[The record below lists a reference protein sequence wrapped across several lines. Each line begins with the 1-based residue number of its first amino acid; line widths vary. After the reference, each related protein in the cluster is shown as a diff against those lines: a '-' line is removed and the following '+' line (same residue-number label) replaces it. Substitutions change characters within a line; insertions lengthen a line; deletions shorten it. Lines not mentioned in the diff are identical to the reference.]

1 MINDPSSNDV
11 MMPGVRKAAIAMV
24 ALGDEVA
31 AKVFRFL
38 ADEEVQRLGREISRL
53 DSVTSK
59 QAEKVLAE
67 FHEMEMAHK
76 QLSAGGLEYA
86 KRVLNNAFGQ
96 DRAKGIVERLVR
108 SLGGEIPTFQ
118 TLQKT
123 DPQQVAKFIQGEH
136 PQTIALV
143 LSHLDS
149 GAAAA
154 MLMALPAAVRSDVS
168 MRMAKLEQISP
179 DVVRRIAEILEQRLN
194 ALGQVTRQSFGGVP
208 AVAEMFNRLEANSGQ
223 ELLEQ
228 IEQTDGDLCQSIR
241 NLMFVFEDMR
251 LIDTFG
257 MREVLSRVDK
267 KVLTV
272 ALKGTS
278 EKLQDHFFNNMSER
292 GANMLREDMEA
303 LGPVKIREVEGAQQE
318 IISAVRQLEAEG
330 VLSLKGAVGEQYVV

>member
-1 MINDPSSNDV
+1 MLA
-11 MMPGVRKAAIAMV
+11 GVRKAAIAMV

-38 ADEEVQRLGREISRL
+38 PDEDVQRLSREISRL
-53 DSVTSK
+53 DNVGAK
-59 QAEKVLAE
+59 QAEKVLSE
-67 FHEMEMAHK
+67 FHEMEMAQK

-86 KRVLNNAFGQ
+86 KRILNSAFGP
-96 DRAKGIVERLVR
+96 DRAKTIVERLMR

-143 LSHLDS
+143 LSHLES

-154 MLMALPAAVRSDVS
+154 MLMALPSDVRADVS

-179 DVVRRIAEILEQRLN
+179 DVVRRIAQILEQRLN
-194 ALGQVTRQSFGGVP
+194 ALGHVTRQSFGGVP

-223 ELLEQ
+223 ELLDQ
-228 IEQTDGDLCQSIR
+228 IEEHDGDLGQSIR

-257 MREVLSRVDK
+257 MREALSRVDK

-278 EKLQDHFFNNMSER
+278 EKLQEHFFNNMSER
-292 GANMLREDMEA
+292 GGNMLREDMEA
-303 LGPVKIREVEGAQQE
+303 MGPVKIREVETAQQE
-318 IISAVRQLEAEG
+318 IIGVVRQLESEG